1 MMNKINFERIH
12 SPTFLL
18 DEKSL
23 IKNLELLADIKKRAG
38 IEIILAFKG
47 FAMWSVF
54 DLVSKYLDGA
64 TASSLAEARLCHE
77 EMNTKSHT
85 YSVAYLPREFDEIIK
100 YSSHITFN
108 SLAQYER
115 YKDDVLNA
123 NHPIS
128 MGLRV
133 NPQYSEV
140 ETNLY
145 NPCATGSR
153 LGEHHD
159 NLKDGLPTFIEG
171 LHFHSL
177 CENNSYTLEKT
188 LASFEQ
194 HYAHLLPQIKWVN
207 MGGGHLMTH
216 KGYDH
221 GHLIRLLKKFKE
233 KHNVK
238 IILEPGSAIAWET
251 GYLISSVLDIV
262 ENGGIKTAIL
272 DISFTCH
279 QPDTLEMPYRPN
291 IIGATDPKNGK
302 PTYRLG
308 GVSCLAGDFISEY
321 SFEKELKIGDNIIFE
336 DMMHYTM
343 VKTTMF
349 NGVTHP
355 DISIVR
361 ENGYVDIIRR
371 FEYEDF
377 KGRLS

>member
-1 MMNKINFERIH
+1 MNNINFHSIS

-18 DEKSL
+18 DEKLL
-23 IKNLELLADIKKRAG
+23 IKNLELLMEIKQRAG

-54 DLVSKYLDGA
+54 DVVSQYLDGA
-64 TASSLAEARLCHE
+64 TASSLAEARLCYE
-77 EMNTKSHT
+77 EMGTKSHT
-85 YSVAYLPREFDEIIK
+85 YSVAYLPREFDEIMQ

-115 YKDDVLNA
+115 YKTDVLNA
-123 NHPIS
+123 KHSIS

-133 NPQYSEV
+133 NPQYAEV
-140 ETNLY
+140 ETELY
-145 NPCATGSR
+145 NPCALGSR
-153 LGEHHD
+153 LGAHHSH
-159 NLKDGLPTFIEG
+159 LKDGLPEFIEG
-171 LHFHSL
+171 LHFHAL
-177 CENNSYTLEKT
+177 CENDSYTLEKT
-188 LASFEQ
+188 LASFEKY
-194 HYAHLLPQIKWVN
+194 YAHLLHQVKWVN
-207 MGGGHLMTH
+207 MGGGHLMTR

-221 GHLIRLLKKFKE
+221 EHLIHLLKNFK
-233 KHNVK
+233 KKYDVK
-238 IILEPGSAIAWET
+238 VILEPGSAIAWET
-251 GYLISSVLDIV
+251 GCLVSSVLDMV
-262 ENGGIKTAIL
+262 ENEGIKTAIL

-291 IIGATDPKNGK
+291 IIGASDPREGK

-321 SFEKELKIGDNIIFE
+321 SFEKELEIGDKVVFE

-355 DISIVR
+355 DISILR
-361 ENGYVDIIRR
+361 KNGNIELIRR
-371 FEYEDF
+371 FGYEDF